1 MTYVAKTFSYMK
13 KSFWLLALIAL
24 VPAVLF
30 GLFVR
35 PLGFITFVPDY
46 ATTTVTSYADIAW
59 LIFDRYAITYVYPII
74 IIFITTVVSVSLAL
88 SVIEKHFRTGRLM
101 LKAPLQ
107 DINSSLFPTL
117 KTLAVVTGIYL
128 LWKFILSGLVTLM
141 HFLISGSGT
150 PNSVTVIVVS
160 VLIAAVFLVTVF
172 FGVPTLLWAP
182 LMLTFGYS
190 FVDALIEAS
199 RMSGKA
205 NWKLFAAFIF
215 PLVIIILLQC
225 ILELLPIPIV
235 AMKAIAAVF
244 YLFLIM
250 YLSAL
255 MMVAVFDLT
264 ELERRDIKKTYS
276 LKGN

>member
-13 KSFWLLALIAL
+13 KSFWLLAPIAL
-24 VPAVLF
+24 APAVLF
-30 GLFVR
+30 CLFVR

-46 ATTTVTSYADIAW
+46 ATTAVTSYADIAW
-59 LIFDRYAITYVYPII
+59 LIFDRYAVTHVYPIV
-74 IIFITTVVSVSLAL
+74 IIFITTVMSVSLAL

-101 LKAPLQ
+101 FKAPLQ

-117 KTLAVVTGIYL
+117 KTLAVVTGMYL

-141 HFLISGSGT
+141 HFLIGGFGM
-150 PNSVTVIVVS
+150 PNSVTIAVVS
-160 VLIAAVFLVTVF
+160 VLISAIFLVTVF
-172 FGVPTLLWAP
+172 FGVPILLWAP

-190 FVDALIEAS
+190 FLDAFIEAS

-205 NWKLFAAFIF
+205 NWKLFAAFVF
-215 PLVIIILLQC
+215 PFVIIILLWS
-225 ILELLPIPIV
+225 ILELLPMPVV
-235 AMKAIAAVF
+235 AMKAIAAVL

-250 YLSAL
+250 YISAL

-264 ELERRDIKKTYS
+264 GLERRDIKKTYF
-276 LKGN
+276 